1 MSNTVSNFKR
11 EGGISL
17 QMLQWERASS
27 HVTGEPHGFPR
38 IAVGFLNNDWKLQEP
53 LMWPQGCPVSVRVAR
68 ASCGL
73 LSSQYSAN
81 RPHLG
86 LGPETPCSSLVATR
100 ISGCIQS
107 SPGESGLFSSGIKNS
122 VLLSSCDRY
131 LLEPIEWPKGCQAS
145 CGVVREYSG

>member
-1 MSNTVSNFKR
+1 
-11 EGGISL
+11 
-17 QMLQWERASS
+17 
-27 HVTGEPHGFPR
+27 
-38 IAVGFLNNDWKLQEP
+38 
-53 LMWPQGCPVSVRVAR
+53 MWPQGCPVSVRVAR

-122 VLLSSCDRY
+122 MLLSSCDRY
-131 LLEPIEWPKGCQAS
+131 LLEPIEWPKGSKAS
-145 CGVVREYSG
+145 CEVWRKDQGLLFRSGGKDVPNLAMTVASRGFSRAVAPVWGSHEV